1 MSTPHTPS
9 QPGAGTPIPSDV
21 RAKMRGAI
29 SRRFARVYLEDL
41 RLLHVWRYD
50 GGEEA
55 LRAYVKM
62 LRRCDRLQAMERSLA

>member
-1 MSTPHTPS
+1 
-9 QPGAGTPIPSDV
+9 
-21 RAKMRGAI
+21 MRGAI
-29 SRRFARVYLEDL
+29 SRRFARVYLEAL